1 MSLNKNSVYCVMPRS
16 SKPPDTCKWG
26 GPKWRGILKF
36 SPQKKRNTIK
46 SQWDLKIKPTKLPKA
61 RENADDQVVMVLVL
75 QLISWDGGASFLD
88 QSQSEVQVGE
98 WNFELELEVKEKQ
111 SNHWLLSANNWK
123 LLSSFYSLLFTF
135 FSHLLSAIR
144 Y

>member
-1 MSLNKNSVYCVMPRS
+1 M
-16 SKPPDTCKWG
+16 
-26 GPKWRGILKF
+26 
-36 SPQKKRNTIK
+36 K
-46 SQWDLKIKPTKLPKA
+46 SQWDLKVKPTKLPKA
-61 RENADDQVVMVLVL
+61 QEKADDQVVRVLVL
-75 QLISWDGGASFLD
+75 QVNSWDGGVTFLD

-123 LLSSFYSLLFTF
+123 LLYSFYSLLFIF